1 MFSLYRELLSDCR
14 DHLKSLE
21 WECSELERRVGEGEV
36 GGAGGVANCGLLRA
50 QLVRVRGEIVREEEV
65 EKQLTQKLKVS
76 SKFTNQLF
84 CSTVYSV
91 L

>member
-1 MFSLYRELLSDCR
+1 M
-14 DHLKSLE
+14 
-21 WECSELERRVGEGEV
+21 

-76 SKFTNQLF
+76 
-84 CSTVYSV
+84 
-91 L
+91 